1 MTITEMVVLPEA
13 ATVDHR
19 HSGDATKST
28 TAKIAN
34 NLYRP
39 VCQNV

>member
-28 TAKIAN
+28 TAIAN